1 MSITG
6 DRIRARRIE
15 LGLTQDELAER
26 LGYASKT
33 SVNKVETERTIS
45 LKLCEEYA
53 KALECD
59 PSYLAGW
66 QIEVHRED
74 TQTKLDRLLAYAEVL
89 NHADKMQ

>member
-33 SVNKVETERTIS
+33 SVNKVET
-45 LKLCEEYA
+45 
-53 KALECD
+53 
-59 PSYLAGW
+59 
-66 QIEVHRED
+66 VF
-74 TQTKLDRLLAYAEVL
+74 
-89 NHADKMQ
+89 